1 MLKINKNM
9 EFYIDPMKVISE
21 ILQYQDPIS
30 LLWYFLKNGA
40 WSILI
45 IGLAWGA
52 YVTWLDYK
60 QRNFLT
66 NEVKYTLFAVDV
78 PKQSEQTVKAVEE
91 IFNHLHGIKSGP
103 IAKEEFIMGMSQL
116 WLSFEIVSIEGYIQ
130 FLIRTPSKFNDII
143 KSVFYAHYP
152 DAEIT
157 EVEDYMGLIPQN
169 TNDIDSKFKG
179 FGMDFFLAKPNYFPI
194 KTYPSFENSMTQ
206 TYIDPLASILE
217 LLGKVGPGE
226 FLGLTLLIRPVDADD
241 VIAAGKKEVG
251 KIMGRAMPTSKTL
264 IDSLIGG
271 VEKGIDALSEEIYE
285 LWGDVADKT
294 EKDQLKVLT
303 PSEREKLK
311 AIDMKIGKFLFQ
323 CILRTLYIAPKERFS
338 IGRALYGLQ
347 GAFRQFGDWNSFKN
361 SKTKADYF
369 FKRQREEINVQRF
382 IKRFTKRDTFD
393 TPSFIMNS
401 EEIASVYH
409 FPDINVKAPLVKRTE
424 TKTVQPPTGLP
435 FEETAKSELINYSKD
450 EEKES
455 SIDKEL
461 EEGNVID
468 LNLENKYFESK
479 FAKDKKEK
487 EEYNKEFLQD
497 EIDKKEKKLSP
508 DKKNIQLTNSE
519 LNTQNI
525 ISENNTK
532 QPNLN
537 SIIPDKSIPEAKKLS
552 SIDND
557 ISLNPPTNLPF
568 VD

>member
-1 MLKINKNM
+1 M
-9 EFYIDPMKVISE
+9 EFYIDPMRVISE

-30 LLWYFLKNGA
+30 LLWYFIKNGA

-45 IGLAWGA
+45 IGLAWGG
-52 YVTWLDYK
+52 YITWLDYK

-66 NEVKYTLFAVDV
+66 NEVKYTLFAVDI

-103 IAKEEFIMGMSQL
+103 IAKEEFIMGVSQL

-157 EVEDYMGLIPQN
+157 EVEDYMSLIPLN
-169 TNDIDSKFKG
+169 TNDINSKFKG
-179 FGMDFFLAKPNYFPI
+179 FGMDFFLAKPNYLPI

-217 LLGKVGPGE
+217 LLGKIGPGE
-226 FLGLTLLIRPVDADD
+226 FLGFTLLIRPVDADD
-241 VIAAGKKEVG
+241 VVAAGKKEVG
-251 KIMGRAMPTSKTL
+251 KTMGRATPATKTL
-264 IDSLIGG
+264 MDSLIGS
-271 VEKGIDALSEEIYE
+271 VEKGIDVLSEEVYE
-285 LWGDVADKT
+285 LWGDVADKA

-303 PSEREKLK
+303 PNEREKIK
-311 AIDMKIGKFLFQ
+311 AIDTKIGKYLYQ
-323 CILRTLYIAPKERFS
+323 CILRTFYIAPKERFS

-347 GAFRQFGDWNSFKN
+347 GAFRQFADWNSFKN
-361 SKTKADYF
+361 SKTKADYW

-393 TPSFIMNS
+393 TPSFVLNS
-401 EEIASVYH
+401 EEIASIYH
-409 FPDINVKAPLVKRTE
+409 FPDINVKAPFVKRTE

-435 FEETAKSELINYSKD
+435 FEETAKSELINYTKD

-455 SIDKEL
+455 LIDKEL
-461 EEGNVID
+461 EEGNIID

-487 EEYNKEFLQD
+487 EEYEKEFIQD
-497 EIDKKEKKLSP
+497 EIEKKEK
-508 DKKNIQLTNSE
+508 E
-519 LNTQNI
+519 LNSNRKNLQLNEKESNI
-525 ISENNTK
+525 KNKTSDNTTEEN
-532 QPNLN
+532 PNL
-537 SIIPDKSIPEAKKLS
+537 IIPDIPVQMDNKSE
-552 SIDND
+552 SIDDN
-557 ISLNPPTNLPF
+557 IGLNPPTNLPF